1 MRRSSSWHAD
11 CAGEPEA
18 RPQTFEEFMEHTL
31 NIEVCLAEI
40 QQRFPHE
47 TNDELLGRLAK
58 KIIVIAKAIYSD
70 RFPGDWTTD
79 REKVKHIIKVL
90 DEVCDRELESYSKH

>member
-1 MRRSSSWHAD
+1 MPAPA
-11 CAGEPEA
+11 C
-18 RPQTFEEFMEHTL
+18 EEFMEHAL
-31 NIEVCLAEI
+31 NINVCLDEL
-40 QQRFPHE
+40 QRRFSHE

-58 KIIVIAKAIYSD
+58 KIIVIGKAIYSE
-70 RFPGDWTTD
+70 RFPGDGMTD